1 MERKRSNQPQT
12 EVIHSWSA
20 PRSLSTSLMYSFV
33 QRDDIEQD
41 VLASMESDADK
52 VVNDI
57 IFGPGSKPYRFC
69 KATLCGLCEDLGIPF
84 QAAMLKWE
92 AGPKPI
98 DGIWAPWWYSGVHKS
113 TCFEQPRKYPRPL
126 SMSHYDLL
134 EQSLPFYNILK
145 RHVQRTTPSPPLPVP
160 ANEKLL
166 AWVGDEILTRESA
179 KLSVFDS
186 VVQGGDSVWEGLRV
200 YNGKV
205 FKLEEHLDRMFDSA
219 KALASSMCLLGFG

>member
-1 MERKRSNQPQT
+1 MATLRE
-12 EVIHSWSA
+12 HSWQVLLLLMELQ
-20 PRSLSTSLMYSFV
+20 PRV
-33 QRDDIEQD
+33 Q
-41 VLASMESDADK
+41 
-52 VVNDI
+52 
-57 IFGPGSKPYRFC
+57 
-69 KATLCGLCEDLGIPF
+69 ATLCGLCEDLGIPF

-145 RHVQRTTPSPPLPVP
+145 CHGEQHPLLLSQCRH
-160 ANEKLL
+160 EKLL

-200 YNGKV
+200 YNGTV

-219 KALASSMCLLGFG
+219 KALAFVNVPTREEVKDAIFKTLIRNGMFDNAHICLSLPRGKVTSGMSNSGLHDRVFKLN